1 MTPIAVYSSSLFK
14 ARNST
19 CDDKLFDA
27 LSKVKKKKKNPN
39 RNFHWG
45 KRLVFGYRKPMTP
58 RYTKFILIS
67 IAYRMYDI

>member
-27 LSKVKKKKKNPN
+27 LSKVKNEKKIQIEI
-39 RNFHWG
+39 
-45 KRLVFGYRKPMTP
+45 
-58 RYTKFILIS
+58 FIGGS
-67 IAYRMYDI
+67 V